1 MMKKL
6 IMTFALA
13 AGMSIAAMAQT
24 DFRHI
29 SYAEGL
35 EAAKAENKLL
45 FVDFYTEWC
54 GPCKMMARD
63 VFPQKEVGDFMNA
76 HFVCLKID
84 AEKGEGVELAKRHNV
99 RAYPTFILIDAN
111 DKEVGRR
118 EGGSPP
124 SGFILA
130 IKRLLDPEQTPERL
144 IARYESGERTP
155 GLIKAYA
162 AYLKEQSGNG
172 RDVMAAWNA
181 INDMVQ
187 DYFKGLSD
195 TERLDPENL
204 FVYTDYTYSME
215 DESAKFMAEHR
226 NDFPAETKERVTE
239 CLKEVYNMTIS
250 DYLTGKIAYNAE
262 AFAALKQEVERYEL
276 NANKEFEPA
285 FRMIEKYAEGNLD
298 AYLSLCEKAFS
309 KLPSSC
315 RATFIDAF
323 PTLINTDDRAILEH
337 ANRFIRSQL
346 ADMEVNEIY
355 FAAMTIR
362 TLEEKMN
369 AK

>member
-1 MMKKL
+1 
-6 IMTFALA
+6 MTFALA

-124 SGFILA
+124 L
-130 IKRLLDPEQTPERL
+130 RLYPCH
-144 IARYESGERTP
+144 RTP
-155 GLIKAYA
+155 AG
-162 AYLKEQSGNG
+162 SGANTG
-172 RDVMAAWNA
+172 ALDCPLRKRRT
-181 INDMVQ
+181 
-187 DYFKGLSD
+187 YP
-195 TERLDPENL
+195 RLDK
-204 FVYTDYTYSME
+204 SI
-215 DESAKFMAEHR
+215 R
-226 NDFPAETKERVTE
+226 R
-239 CLKEVYNMTIS
+239 
-250 DYLTGKIAYNAE
+250 
-262 AFAALKQEVERYEL
+262 
-276 NANKEFEPA
+276 
-285 FRMIEKYAEGNLD
+285 
-298 AYLSLCEKAFS
+298 LSKG
-309 KLPSSC
+309 
-315 RATFIDAF
+315 
-323 PTLINTDDRAILEH
+323 
-337 ANRFIRSQL
+337 
-346 ADMEVNEIY
+346 
-355 FAAMTIR
+355 TIR
-362 TLEEKMN
+362 QRTGCDGCLECHQ
-369 AK
+369 

>member
-1 MMKKL
+1 
-6 IMTFALA
+6 MTFALA
-13 AGMSIAAMAQT
+13 VGMFSIAVAQT
-24 DFRHI
+24 DFRNL
-29 SYAEGL
+29 SYQEGL
-35 EAAKAENKLL
+35 KAAQTEGKML
-45 FVDFYTEWC
+45 FVDFFTEWC
-54 GPCKMMARD
+54 GPCKAMARD
-63 VFPQKEVGDFMNA
+63 VFPQKDVGDYMNG
-76 HFVCLKID
+76 HFVSLKID
-84 AEKGEGVELAKRHNV
+84 AEKGEGVELAERYKIK
-99 RAYPTFILIDAN
+99 AYPTFVVIDAN
-111 DKEVGRR
+111 GKEVGRKV
-118 EGGSPP
+118 GG
-124 SGFILA
+124 GTANDFMAA
-130 IKRLLDPEQTPERL
+130 IERILDPEKSPERL
-144 IARYESGERTP
+144 KIRYESGERTP

-181 INDMVQ
+181 IKAMVQ

-204 FVYTDYTYSME
+204 FVYTDYTHSME

-262 AFAALKQEVERYEL
+262 AFAALKQEVERYGL

-362 TLEEKMN
+362 ALEEKMN